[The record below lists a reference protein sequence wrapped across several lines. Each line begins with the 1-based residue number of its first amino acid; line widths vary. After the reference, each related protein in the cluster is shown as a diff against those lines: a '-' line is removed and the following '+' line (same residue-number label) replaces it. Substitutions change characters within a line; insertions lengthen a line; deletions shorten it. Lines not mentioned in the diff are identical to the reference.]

1 MRRCKFI
8 SLVCPSTC
16 GLRVTSPLPQHY
28 DVVII
33 GAGLAGLALTRQL
46 LMNSEKSVLLLE
58 KRLDIPSPHQKIG
71 EATVQVSGYYFSKIL
86 DLEEHLLCE
95 HLMKYNL
102 RFYWK
107 TPGCTNAAY
116 EDYSQSYIRGF
127 SNIASYQLNRNKLEK
142 ELLRLNLENPSF
154 TLQTGVSNLDVT
166 LSDSG
171 LPHKISFETQE
182 NKRHIEAGW
191 VVDTTGRAKF
201 LAGRLG
207 LVKPSP
213 IRHGSTFFWIEG
225 LLNIEKLTDLSHQEA
240 LLHKNRSMTGHL
252 PTWLATNHF
261 AGEGFWFW
269 VIPLQ
274 GRTSLGLVY
283 DREKVSEDEV
293 STPEKVIAWICRQ
306 FPLFSRELPNRKI
319 VDQGWFRDFAYDCR
333 QTISGDRW
341 ALSGDAGRFTDP
353 LYSPGGDLIALHN
366 TLITDAILAPDRN
379 SLAIKTRL
387 YEILMWAFY
396 EAYVPSYMV
405 SYDLLG
411 DQECFAMKYGWELTI
426 YFAFYVFP
434 FINQVLT
441 DPSFVVPYLDLFAQL
456 GVLNHSVQSFITG
469 YYYWKKTQPVSF
481 HEPRFFDFTLFEPL
495 KKSEELFYQVGV
507 SVPQAIAILK
517 QSMANIE
524 KFARFIAVYIYSV
537 VLEDESLLTNKQ
549 LGEAIKVTQLEFDPQ
564 AMRIE
569 CSGLPKAKVS
579 KFARMP
585 NGFVSLFRKAASTSC
600 SAQPQE
606 ATPAAKLSIVATAK

>member
-1 MRRCKFI
+1 M
-8 SLVCPSTC
+8 
-16 GLRVTSPLPQHY
+16 TSHLPQHY

-46 LMNSEKSVLLLE
+46 LMNSEKTVLLLE
-58 KRLDIPSPHQKIG
+58 KRLEVPSPHQKIG

-107 TPGCTNAAY
+107 TPGHKNDCY

-142 ELLRLNLENPSF
+142 ELLRLNLENGNFIFQP
-154 TLQTGVSNLDVT
+154 GVSNLDVT
-166 LSDSG
+166 LSDSS
-171 LPHKISFETQE
+171 LPHSISFETQAGKQE
-182 NKRHIEAGW
+182 VQAGW
-191 VVDTTGRAKF
+191 VIDTTGRAKF
-201 LAGRLG
+201 LAGRMG

-225 LLNIEKLTDLSHQEA
+225 LLNIEKLTGLSHQQA
-240 LLHKNRSMTGHL
+240 LMHKNRNMTGHL
-252 PTWLATNHF
+252 PAWLATNHF

-274 GRTSLGLVY
+274 GKTSLGLVY
-283 DREKVSEDEV
+283 DHEKVPQDEV
-293 STPEKVIAWICRQ
+293 SSPEKVITWICKQ
-306 FPLFSRELPNRKI
+306 FPLFARELPKRKI
-319 VDQGWFRDFAYDCR
+319 LDQGWFRDFAYDCR
-333 QTISGDRW
+333 QTISAERW

-366 TLITDAILAPDRN
+366 TLITDAILARDRN
-379 SLAIKTRL
+379 TLAIKVRL

-441 DPSFVVPYLDLFAQL
+441 DPGFVVPYLDLFAHL
-456 GVLNHSVQSFITG
+456 GVLNHSLQSFITA
-469 YYYWKKTQPVSF
+469 YYQWKKTRPVPF
-481 HEPRFFDFTLFEPL
+481 QEPKFFDFTSFEPL
-495 KKSEELFYQVGV
+495 KRSEELFYQVGL
-507 SVPQAIAILK
+507 SASQAIAILR
-517 QSMANIE
+517 QTMANIE
-524 KFARFIAVYIYSV
+524 KFARFIAVYVYSV
-537 VLEDESLLTNKQ
+537 VLENEELLSNKQ
-549 LGEAIKVTQLEFDPQ
+549 LWEAIKVENLHFDPQ
-564 AMRIE
+564 TMREE
-569 CSGLPKAKVS
+569 CSVLPRIKGSKVT
-579 KFARMP
+579 KMP
-585 NGFVSLFRKAASTSC
+585 NRFVSLFRKADSNFSDKQPEVST
-600 SAQPQE
+600 
-606 ATPAAKLSIVATAK
+606 AKLSIVATAK

>member
-1 MRRCKFI
+1 MPALYLSI
-8 SLVCPSTC
+8 GS
-16 GLRVTSPLPQHY
+16 GLRVTSSLPHHY

-33 GAGLAGLALTRQL
+33 GAGLAGLSLARQL
-46 LMNSEKSVLLLE
+46 LMNSDKTILLLE
-58 KRLDIPSPHQKIG
+58 KRSEIPSPHQKIG

-107 TPGCTNAAY
+107 TAGRKNDSY

-127 SNIASYQLNRNKLEK
+127 SNIASYQLNRNSLEK
-142 ELLRLNLENPSF
+142 ELIRLNLENQNF
-154 TLQTGVSNLDVT
+154 TLHTSVSNLDVT

-171 LPHKISFETQE
+171 LPHQISFETQGE
-182 NKRHIEAGW
+182 KQEVRAGW

-201 LAGRLG
+201 LAGRMG
-207 LVKPSP
+207 LVKASP
-213 IRHGSTFFWIEG
+213 IRHGSTFFWVEG
-225 LLNIEKLTDLSHQEA
+225 LLNIEKLTGLSHQQA
-240 LLHKNRSMTGHL
+240 LLHKNRNAIGHL
-252 PTWLATNHF
+252 PSWLATNHF

-283 DREKVSEDEV
+283 DQQKVPQDDV
-293 STPEKVIAWICRQ
+293 SSPEKVVAWVCKQ
-306 FPLFSRELPNRKI
+306 FPLFARELPKRKI
-319 VDQGWFRDFAYDCR
+319 IDQGWFRDFSYDCR

-366 TLITDAILAPDRN
+366 TLITDAILSTDQN
-379 SLAIKTRL
+379 SLAIKARL

-411 DQECFAMKYGWELTI
+411 DQECFAIKYGWELTI

-441 DPSFVVPYLDLFAQL
+441 EPGFVVPYLDLFAQL
-456 GVLNHSVQSFITG
+456 GALNHSVQSFFTG
-469 YYYWKKTQPVSF
+469 YYHWKKGQPVPF
-481 HEPRFFDFTLFEPL
+481 QEPKFFDFMSFEAL
-495 KKSEELFYQVGV
+495 QKSEELFYQVGL
-507 SVPQAIAILK
+507 SAQEAIAAIK
-517 QSMANIE
+517 QSMSSIE
-524 KFARFIAVYIYSV
+524 KFARFIAVYVYSV
-537 VLEDESLLTNKQ
+537 VLADETLLTNKE
-549 LGEAIKVTQLEFDPQ
+549 LWETIKVNNLRFDPQ
-564 AMRIE
+564 AMRE
-569 CSGLPKAKVS
+569 QCAGLMKGKTS
-579 KFARMP
+579 KSSKMP
-585 NGFVSLFRKAASTSC
+585 NSFVALFRKTVLNSGH
-600 SAQPQE
+600 PPE
-606 ATPAAKLSIVATAK
+606 PAGHPEKLSIVASAK